1 MKKIILLSFCITLIL
16 SGCGASDIERAQARA
31 VDIGESYLDYEIT
44 AQEAAEQLDSILVPE
59 TEGNG
64 QTYLEAD
71 ITALSFAITRR
82 DSTYE
87 EVEVK
92 VEYIKG
98 RDYTD

>member
-1 MKKIILLSFCITLIL
+1 MKKLILLSICITLIL
-16 SGCGASDIERAQARA
+16 CGCGASDIEKAQARA

-44 AQEAAEQLDSILVPE
+44 AQEAAEQLDNILVPE

-71 ITALSFAITRR
+71 IAFLSFIISKQDT
-82 DSTYE
+82 TYE
-87 EVEVK
+87 EVEAK

>member
-1 MKKIILLSFCITLIL
+1 MKKFIILLFCITLIL
-16 SGCGASDIERAQARA
+16 SGCGASDIEKAQARA
-31 VDIGESYLDYEIT
+31 VEIGESYLDYEIT

-87 EVEVK
+87 EVAEK